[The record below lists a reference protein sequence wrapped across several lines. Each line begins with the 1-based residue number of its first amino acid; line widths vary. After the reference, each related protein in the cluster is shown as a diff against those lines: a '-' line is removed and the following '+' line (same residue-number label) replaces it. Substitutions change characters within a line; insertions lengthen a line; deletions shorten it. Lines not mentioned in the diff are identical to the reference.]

1 MNSKKRAIKPQIFTT
16 LYPGDIIKTNPK
28 ERNSTMNEQKLNTFS
43 HKLEGEI
50 SLPETLDC
58 GQSFRWKEISPG
70 KWQGIIRKDIV
81 TLSIEDGI
89 LKAEGVSDEEALINY
104 LDLKTDYVKL
114 KESYKR
120 YEPLKNAI
128 DYCPGVRILKQDF
141 FETLITFIL
150 SQNNNIP
157 RIKGL
162 VEALCRKY
170 GEKIGE
176 DAYAFPTCEVLA
188 NTTVEDIA
196 LIKCGFRAK
205 YILDAA
211 QKVYSGEIDPKLIPA
226 MDLEEAEKYLC
237 QIKGVGKKVA
247 DCTLLFGCYKLDAFP
262 VDVWI
267 KRALNIFFPE
277 GFPED
282 IKETSGIAQQ
292 YLFHYI
298 RTSPQCEE
306 LRAEERRLRA
316 EEKELKKKKKEEK
329 ESLKA

>member
-1 MNSKKRAIKPQIFTT
+1 
-16 LYPGDIIKTNPK
+16 
-28 ERNSTMNEQKLNTFS
+28 MNEHKLNSFS
-43 HKLEGEI
+43 HKLKGDI

-58 GQSFRWKEISPG
+58 GQSFRWKEVSPG
-70 KWQGIIRKDIV
+70 KWQGIIGRDVI
-81 TLSIEDGI
+81 TLSIESGC
-89 LKAEGVSDEEALINY
+89 LYAEGVTDENALIDY
-104 LDLKTDYVKL
+104 LDLNRDYEGL
-114 KESYKR
+114 KKKYKK

-128 DYCPGVRILKQDF
+128 DYCPGIRILNQDF

-157 RIKGL
+157 RIKSL

-188 NTTVEDIA
+188 KAAVEDIA

-211 QKVYSGEIDPKLIPA
+211 QKVYSGEIDPSLIPS
-226 MDLEEAEKYLC
+226 MTLEEAENYLC

-247 DCTLLFGCYKLDAFP
+247 DCTLLFGCCKLDAFP

-267 KRALNIFFPE
+267 KRALNIFFPH

-282 IKETSGIAQQ
+282 IKETGGIAQQ

-298 RTSPQCEE
+298 RTAPQCEE
-306 LRAEERRLRA
+306 LRCEERRLRA
-316 EEKELKKKKKEEK
+316 EEKEEKKKKREEK
-329 ESLKA
+329 KTLKA